1 MYVCMNECT
10 CACMY
15 IYVYVEGGD
24 RSMRYLALSSAHT
37 EHLLVDL
44 GSVVEALLTSAG
56 NRPRDF
62 VGTPGTDTGDLCVV
76 MMLTSIRQG

>member
-1 MYVCMNECT
+1 MN
-10 CACMY
+10 AH
-15 IYVYVEGGD
+15 VRD
-24 RSMRYLALSSAHT
+24 RSIRYLASSAHT

-44 GSVVEALLTSAG
+44 GAVVEALLTSAG

-76 MMLTSIRQG
+76 MM